1 MHSDIVCG
9 LDIGSSSIRALAVR
23 CTCLLSKDKKESDLI
38 INEDI
43 LGFTQSPTKGFTKGV
58 VSSLNLLSDVIEDT
72 VSRLEAQ
79 TGRKIRRVVSNIAGV
94 HIRTFKSRG
103 SVHISDRPSEIT
115 DQDVHRVIESARLIA
130 MSLDRELIHLVPVN
144 FYIDDKIQISE
155 PRGLF
160 GSKLDVDLNLVT
172 SLVSILQN
180 LTKAINLAGYELEE
194 LIVSGAATALGI
206 FEKKELYE
214 GAIVIDVGKDMTE
227 VTVFNEEKIRECFY
241 FPFGSDD
248 ITQVL
253 QDRLRIMFKEAE
265 ELRIKY
271 GIVTKDNQGL
281 FDNSQ
286 ILISPLGN
294 KSGPGHENAQSDR
307 NRSGGSWVDSDVTS
321 AGAPFINKERA
332 TVISRREISNMLFP
346 KVEEIMQDVY
356 KKIEPFLRQ
365 RRKLP
370 HIHVVG
376 GISRMDGF
384 VESVEAV
391 FGVPVSMGRIRNAK
405 GLSDY
410 NFMTCLGLIRHGAYN
425 RLEKKAGHLSGS
437 NNFIGRFLNRAR
449 SVFSEYF

>member
-9 LDIGSSSIRALAVR
+9 LDIGSSSIRALAVKGA
-23 CTCLLSKDKKESDLI
+23 CLSSKDKKEPDLL
-38 INEDI
+38 INEKI
-43 LGFTQSPTKGFTKGV
+43 LGFTQSPTKGFTKGI
-58 VSSLNLLSDVIEDT
+58 VSNLNLLSDAIEDT
-72 VSRLEAQ
+72 VSKLEAQ
-79 TGRKIRRVVSNIAGV
+79 TKCKIRKVISNISGV

-180 LTKAINLAGYELEE
+180 ITKAVNLAGYELEE

-206 FEKKELYE
+206 FDKKELYE

-227 VTVFNEEKIRECFY
+227 ATVFNEEKLRECFY

-248 ITQVL
+248 LTQVL
-253 QDRLRIMFKEAE
+253 QDRLKIMFKEAE

-271 GIVTKDNQGL
+271 GIVTKDDQGL
-281 FDNSQ
+281 FDSSQ

-294 KSGPGHENAQSDR
+294 KSGPRHEDAQSDH
-307 NRSGGSWVDSDVTS
+307 NRSGGSWVDSDVTR
-321 AGAPFINKERA
+321 AGAPFINRERA
-332 TVISRREISNMLFP
+332 AVISRREISNMLFP

-356 KKIEPFLRQ
+356 KKMEPFLRH
-365 RRKLP
+365 RKKLP

-376 GISRMDGF
+376 GVSRMDGF
-384 VESVEAV
+384 VESVEEI
-391 FGVPVSMGRIRNAK
+391 FGVPVNMGRIRNAE

-410 NFMTCLGLIRHGAYN
+410 NFMTCLGLVRYGACN
-425 RLEKKAGHLSGS
+425 RLQKKPGYFSDEG
-437 NNFIGRFLNRAR
+437 NFIGRFLNRAR